1 MIENKATVKVI
12 FQPRTCSW
20 GHWRICKEHHH
31 STRTLLSHLRGWLQ
45 RRRRSGVCTGWGLH
59 FQECIY
65 QHPVCIG
72 TSWWSSMP
80 VWLKTLLQRGEFFFL
95 ILSHVI
101 QKHVSVIHIDDQ
113 YIPTWRQ
120 IKGDQPGKTNIL
132 VIILQN
138 FTLLNQLVTEIMMIY
153 LPAKIVTWAMLNQL
167 ILFLSATCDLQHQ
180 QIVIYDNYSKFHESL

>member
-12 FQPRTCSW
+12 FQPLTCSW

-59 FQECIY
+59 FQECIS

-80 VWLKTLLQRGEFFFL
+80 VWLKTLLQRGEFFFSHFKSCNSETRVSNTYRWSIHTNL
-95 ILSHVI
+95 KANQKGQTWKNKYISYYFAEFYTFQLSSNWNNDDLFTSQDCYSSHVE
-101 QKHVSVIHIDDQ
+101 SVYPFSICNM
-113 YIPTWRQ
+113 W
-120 IKGDQPGKTNIL
+120 
-132 VIILQN
+132 
-138 FTLLNQLVTEIMMIY
+138 
-153 LPAKIVTWAMLNQL
+153 
-167 ILFLSATCDLQHQ
+167 SATPTNSYLR
-180 QIVIYDNYSKFHESL
+180 